1 MEWHGLSPRA
11 RWAFHLGAL
20 MRLGL
25 FWTPVVGVVALVSL
39 QWVSFVTALI
49 AGMAALS
56 GLLVLAIWL
65 PGLEWSRWAWTVRD
79 GDLLVASGVLVRSV
93 VSIPLD
99 RVQHVDLRQGPVDQ
113 WFGLQ
118 RVLVYTA
125 SGRAVDGVI
134 PGLEPEVAEALR
146 DRLVRAAGHD
156 GV

>member
-11 RWAFHLGAL
+11 RWAFHIGAL
-20 MRLGL
+20 LRLGL
-25 FWTPVVGVVALVSL
+25 FWTPVVGVAALFSL
-39 QWVSFVTALI
+39 QWVSFVTALSVGI
-49 AGMAALS
+49 AAMVV
-56 GLLVLAIWL
+56 LLVLAIWL

-79 GDLLVASGVLVRSV
+79 GDLLIASGVIVRSV

-134 PGLEPEVAEALR
+134 PGLEPAVAEALR
-146 DRLVRAAGHD
+146 DRLARVAGPD